1 MLEPHGSPMKWP
13 GSGAEE
19 ESGEA
24 GLQSARTAQARS
36 QSQDD
41 AGVHYVFQRERDRE
55 PHDPELPCLAPKQRW
70 AVGDDACLENQDK
83 WKNAIPVAINNMHHQ
98 APVQIKNSQT
108 NPQQF
113 INQAIASSVG
123 NMAMNPSAIGSH
135 PQHLTSNMVH
145 TQLAPLQNH
154 NMGNNLTIQSNAM
167 MMPPLQGIQNAPQL
181 GQQALYDIHQ
191 HHGNPMQAINGMG
204 KSAEHLMYLSQA
216 GMLAPGTN
224 QFLQGQNQLGMTPV
238 AAIRN
243 QIAPAAKKLWDKG
256 PGAGGDSKGPPHL
269 PPLQLNPEQMWRD
282 PTWSAQAIEHNVG
295 VPMIGTR
302 RGVAFPGG
310 DAGSILSPRD
320 TAGLGVKMVE
330 YVLGGSPTEAGG
342 ATVGGGEKVAGVV
355 AGLRGMVLEERPEDK
370 SASPFEKDLHELHE
384 HGPLPNGLHNG
395 QEDDKAF
402 NRTPGSRQPSPA
414 EEEGGGTGGGVVG
427 GAIRNGDAAAF
438 PLLPPHA
445 MPAPAPAPAQLHHLP
460 HLTHPQHH
468 PGMLGVAPLQ
478 GLPHPQHPQIHPGM
492 TLNDSMNQHIELVLQ
507 MEQHPQFDNNSF
519 ASTQQYGGGVGGV
532 GGVGSVGGVTG
543 ASGGVAA
550 GAAPTLVNGA
560 SVVQSAPDSS
570 QHHQPFDVQQLFR
583 SQQAAAAGGQAA
595 AAQLQLLQQQQQQQF
610 QLQQQ
615 LAAQQAFTQAPYVIN
630 AGQEGAPYVSALI
643 AGVPP
648 YYGVAA
654 PWGVYPGL
662 VAQPAQQQGQ
672 QPRRPLTPQQ
682 GEQQV
687 NGQGQYV
694 IPYYDPGSLVMGG
707 RNGTPLRLVSPG
719 GVLAP
724 RQYQPASSHP
734 AASAAPPAGAQP
746 QPPQQQPGG
755 AGGAR
760 RDSLEFGGGGP
771 AAALQEYARKWGPSP
786 LSPPLGAALG
796 PVGLRPVSAAPGAET
811 AKYRA
816 VSSLAQG
823 LTSNAMFGSSSSLLS
838 KLSGVGTISE
848 LVGGGVGV
856 GVGGVGGVSG
866 VGVGGVSV
874 GALVADKPPAGRS
887 RLLEDFRNNRFPNLQ
902 LRDLANHIVEFSQD
916 QHGSRFI
923 QQKLERATVQEKQM
937 VFNEIIGAAYS
948 LMTDV
953 FGNYVIQKFFEFG
966 TTEQKTTLAQ
976 KVRGHVLALAL
987 QMYGCRVIQ
996 KALESIPAEQQQE
1009 VVRELDGHVLKCVKD
1024 QNGNHVVQKC
1034 IECVEPTALQFI
1046 INAFSGQ
1053 VYALSTH
1060 PYGCRVI
1067 QRILEHCTPEQ
1078 TAPVLSELHAH
1089 TDQLIQDQYGNYVV
1103 QHVLEH
1109 GAAEDRSRLVAAVR
1123 GKVLQLS
1130 QHKFASNVVE
1140 KCVTHATRNERAL
1153 LIDELCGFNDNA
1165 LHVMMKD
1172 QYANYVVQKMID
1184 VAEPTQRKVLMHKI
1198 RPHIGSLRKY
1208 TYGKHIIAKLEKFF
1222 MKAPELGPI
1231 GPPPPNPVL

>member
-13 GSGAEE
+13 GTAAEE
-19 ESGEA
+19 EAGEA
-24 GLQSARTAQARS
+24 GLQSTRASQARS
-36 QSQDD
+36 QDD
-41 AGVHYVFQRERDRE
+41 ATVHYVFQREPQE
-55 PHDPELPCLAPKQRW
+55 GELPSLAPKQRW
-70 AVGDDACLENQDK
+70 AVGDDTIAENPDK
-83 WKNAIPVAINNMHHQ
+83 WKNTNPMTMNNMHQQ
-98 APVQIKNSQT
+98 AQVQLKNSQT
-108 NPQQF
+108 NQQQF

-123 NMAMNPSAIGSH
+123 TLTINPSVIGSH
-135 PQHLTSNMVH
+135 PAHLTTNMVH
-145 TQLAPLQNH
+145 TQLAPLQNPTL
-154 NMGNNLTIQSNAM
+154 GNNLIQNSAVM
-167 MMPPLQGIQNAPQL
+167 LPQLQGMQNAPQL
-181 GQQALYDIHQ
+181 GQQGLYDIHQ
-191 HHGNPMQAINGMG
+191 HHGNIAINGIG
-204 KSAEHLMYLSQA
+204 KNSEHLMYLSQA

-224 QFLQGQNQLGMTPV
+224 QFLQQGQNQLGLTPV

-282 PTWSAQAIEHNVG
+282 PTWSAQAVEHNVG
-295 VPMIGTR
+295 VPMMGTR

-342 ATVGGGEKVAGVV
+342 VATGGEKVAGVV
-355 AGLRGMVLEERPEDK
+355 SGLRSMALEERPEDK

-384 HGPLPNGLHNG
+384 HGSLPNGLHNG

-414 EEEGGGTGGGVVG
+414 EEEAGGGV
-427 GAIRNGDAAAF
+427 RNGEAPAF

-445 MPAPAPAPAQLHHLP
+445 LPQPQPQPLHHLP
-460 HLTHPQHH
+460 HLSHPQHH

-519 ASTQQYGGGVGGV
+519 ASTQQYGGGVSGV
-532 GGVGSVGGVTG
+532 GGVGG
-543 ASGGVAA
+543 ASGGPA
-550 GAAPTLVNGA
+550 GGVGGAPASLVNGA
-560 SVVQSAPDSS
+560 SVVQQAPDSS

-662 VAQPAQQQGQ
+662 VAQPAQQQAQ

-724 RQYQPASSHP
+724 RQYQPAPAHP
-734 AASAAPPAGAQP
+734 AASAAPPQAAQP
-746 QPPQQQPGG
+746 QAQQQQPG
-755 AGGAR
+755 AGTAR

-771 AAALQEYARKWGPSP
+771 AAALQEYAARKWGPSP

-823 LTSNAMFGSSSSLLS
+823 LTSNGMFGSSSSLLS

-856 GVGGVGGVSG
+856 GGVS
-866 VGVGGVSV
+866 VGVGGVGV
-874 GALVADKPPAGRS
+874 GALVGDKPPAGRS

-902 LRDLANHIVEFSQD
+902 LRELANHIVEFSQD

-976 KVRGHVLALAL
+976 KVRGHVLNLAL

-1046 INAFSGQ
+1046 INAFAGQ

-1109 GAAEDRSRLVAAVR
+1109 GAAEDRSRLVAGVR

-1140 KCVTHATRNERAL
+1140 KCVSHATRNERAL